1 MMDFSGK
8 KLNEKTI
15 ASILEQMKKATPE
28 WQELLEISFLTDEM
42 KEKYLE
48 LLENRVGMFF

>member
-1 MMDFSGK
+1 LIFLGK

-15 ASILEQMKKATPE
+15 ATILDQMTKATPK
-28 WQELLEISFLTDEM
+28 WKELLETSFLSDEM

-48 LLENRVGMFF
+48 LLERRIALFQ